1 MKISVRRAAWF
12 HGQTVCFNNKHLS
25 NIDDKYIFSGSH
37 VATITKLWG
46 GCCRETVLDADNFVI
61 EFYLNMSVEEKA
73 MILATAFLV
82 DLMYFSNQ

>member
-1 MKISVRRAAWF
+1 MFHFGLCGESVPF
-12 HGQTVCFNNKHLS
+12 EVTSIEN
-25 NIDDKYIFSGSH
+25 GSR
-37 VATITKLWG
+37 VATITKLWA
-46 GCCRETVLDADNFVI
+46 GCCRETVLDADNFGI